1 MTIEQREP
9 YEEIGRLAA
18 NEVRRM
24 DLTTGDPYKKVA
36 KVVVDEINSVTK
48 INAMLEMGVRMNKAF
63 DSMIVGAI
71 GFGCGDNCDAW
82 GFGCGNNC
90 LHGLHLT
97 DELIK
102 DRYAIDVLGNQKLTS
117 EDMVAVQK
125 DFGKFQE
132 TVTSV
137 MTERL
142 DLKRMEER
150 IAKYSK

>member
-1 MTIEQREP
+1 MTIGKREP
-9 YEEIGRLAA
+9 YEEIGRLVV
-18 NEVRRM
+18 NEVRKM
-24 DLTTGDPYKKVA
+24 DLSTDDPYKKVA
-36 KVVVDEINSVTK
+36 ELVVDELNSVTK
-48 INAMLEMGVRMNKAF
+48 INAMLEMGVRLNKSVSPEIYGAF
-63 DSMIVGAI
+63 
-71 GFGCGDNCDAW
+71 GFGCGNNCDAW

-90 LHGLHLT
+90 LQGLHLT

-132 TVTSV
+132 TVSSV